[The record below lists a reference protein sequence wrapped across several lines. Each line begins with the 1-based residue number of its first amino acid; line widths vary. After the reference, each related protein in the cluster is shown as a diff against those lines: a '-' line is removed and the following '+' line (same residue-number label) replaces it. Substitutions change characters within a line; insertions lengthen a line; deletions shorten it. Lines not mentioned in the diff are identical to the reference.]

1 MNKIKTK
8 NEKIKRKYFNWMSN
22 AKGFSGKTIKA
33 TEMAIWKYEDF
44 TDNADYSVFSE
55 KVAEQFK
62 KYLATHKNAQ
72 TGNPLSLTSQYH
84 ILRHVNSFFSWLSG
98 QPGYKSKVRTD
109 DVQYLRLSK
118 KESRIATSSKQPD
131 YPSLAYIKELCESI
145 EPDSDIN
152 LRDRAL
158 IAFTALSGMRD
169 LAIVSLPISCFN
181 VKTLEVEQE
190 PLKGVK
196 TKFSKQILTRLFVF
210 DEVLLNY
217 VIDWYQYLVDT
228 KLYKLSYPL
237 FPRTQVEQAGKDDF
251 GFIAKGIEPEFWS
264 DAGAMRKIFKQRA
277 NDVGLEYFSP
287 HKFRHFAIN
296 KAYEFIETAEQ
307 MKAVSQNVG
316 HENIGTTFGYGY
328 IPQKRVS
335 EVVAS
340 MDFSGKKKQ
349 TDLSV
354 TEQLKQM
361 QETLE
366 KLQSQK

>member
-8 NEKIKRKYFNWMSN
+8 NEKIKRKYFNWMIN
-22 AKGFSGKTIKA
+22 AKGFSDKTIKA
-33 TEMAIWKYEDF
+33 IEMAIWKYEDF
-44 TDNADYSVFSE
+44 TNDADYGEFNE
-55 KVAEQFK
+55 KIAEQFK
-62 KYLATHKNAQ
+62 KYLATNKNVQ
-72 TGNPLSLTSQYH
+72 SGKPLSLTSQYH
-84 ILRHVNSFFSWLSG
+84 ILRHTNAFFMWLSA
-98 QPGYKSKVRTD
+98 QAGYKSKVKPD
-109 DVQYLRLSK
+109 EVQYLRLSK

-131 YPSLAYIKELCESI
+131 YPSLAYIKELCGAI
-145 EPDSDIN
+145 EPDSDID

-181 VKTLEVEQE
+181 TKTLEVEQE
-190 PLKGVK
+190 PTKGVK

-210 DEVLLNY
+210 DETLLKY
-217 VIDWYQYLVDT
+217 VIDWHQYLVGK
-228 KLYKLSYPL
+228 KLYRLNHPL

-251 GFIAKGIEPEFWS
+251 GFIAKGIEPEFWA

-277 NDVGLEYFSP
+277 SDAGLEYFSP

-328 IPQKRVS
+328 IPPKRVS

-349 TDLSV
+349 TDLSI

-361 QETLE
+361 QESLE
-366 KLQSQK
+366 KLQKQ